1 MQKVAKVMMSFLFTM
16 HILRFYFVLLA
27 LAFCSLIHAEE
38 LSDLALSVKVD
49 QPEVALS
56 DAVTSHSMAV
66 LDSIMAAPNSYMTE
80 EEKAKAAYRAKYGGY
95 TPLKEL
101 EWTSVP
107 LITFGLLA
115 KANKKNFR
123 AARNNFIPTYK
134 NVMDDYIQ
142 FSPAW
147 AAFAMN
153 MMGYKGRSSFKRMF
167 FSSGFSY
174 AFMGIFVNSIKYS
187 AAEMRPDGSTANS
200 FPSGHTATAFTSATI
215 MHKEYGLTRSPWF
228 SVGAYGIATL
238 TGIMRTLNNRHWISD
253 ILVGA
258 GLGVIST
265 DLGYMMADFWFKDK
279 GIKNLPLTGN
289 DDLIMNPSFFRLSL
303 GMQGISDIKL
313 PTNVAYITNELLW
326 AEPGSAGMQNEIYC
340 VQRNGNPFH
349 IPDDFSVEEPKRTYS
364 NYANGATFHQSPT
377 IKVGTGTSVNAD
389 AAYFFTSNVG
399 IGARARITT
408 APVVAQGLAAYDD
421 KHNYVQNSSSATDIW
436 SLADVAAGFY
446 FSLPLT
452 RRQAIGAKTLFG
464 HRYYG
469 SLDLSGVYDAELQ
482 INGKKEYKTF
492 YGDNLY
498 IYKADSDLV
507 SGGISYTYA
516 MGNGVALSA
525 FCDYDFSRVDF
536 DVEYQPYNRDVENMV
551 RTYSEFN
558 YKQKVQS
565 VTLGASMVVMF

>member
-1 MQKVAKVMMSFLFTM
+1 MSKLRLFFAFLITV
-16 HILRFYFVLLA
+16 ICPLLY
-27 LAFCSLIHAEE
+27 AET
-38 LSDLALSVKVD
+38 LSEPEVSTHVE
-49 QPEVALS
+49 QPELGLS
-56 DAVTSHSMAV
+56 DAMTNHSMAL
-66 LDSIMAAPNSYMTE
+66 LDSILAAPNPYMSE
-80 EEKAKAAYRAKYGGY
+80 EEKAKAAYIAKYGGY

-101 EWTSVP
+101 EWTPVP

-123 AARNNFIPTYK
+123 AARNNFIPSYK

-142 FSPAW
+142 FTPAW
-147 AAFAMN
+147 AALAMN
-153 MMGYKGRSSFKRMF
+153 MCGYKGRSSFKRLF

-174 AFMGIFVNSIKYS
+174 AFMGIFVNSIKYT
-187 AAEMRPDGSTANS
+187 AAEMRPDGSSANS

-215 MHKEYGLTRSPWF
+215 LHKEYGLTKSPWF

-265 DLGYMMADFWFKDK
+265 DLGYMMADLWFKEK
-279 GIKNLPLTGN
+279 GIKNMPKMGD
-289 DDLIMNPSFFRLSL
+289 DDLIKNPSFFRLSL
-303 GMQGISDIKL
+303 GMQGISDIKM
-313 PTNVAYITNELLW
+313 PTSTSYLTNEPLW
-326 AEPGSAGMQNEIYC
+326 SEPGAAIQTYDYYTVE
-340 VQRNGNPFH
+340 RTGNPFR
-349 IPDDFSVEEPKRTYS
+349 IPDDFNVDESKRTYF
-364 NYANGATFHQSPT
+364 NYASGATFHKSPK
-377 IKVGTGTSVNAD
+377 ISVGTGTSVNAD
-389 AAYFFTSNVG
+389 AAYFFTPNIG

-408 APVVAQGLAAYDD
+408 APVVAQGLAAYDEN
-421 KHNYVQNSSSATDIW
+421 HCYVQNSCSATDIW
-436 SLADVAAGFY
+436 SLADWAAGFY
-446 FSLPLT
+446 FSLPLS

-469 SLDLSGVYDAELQ
+469 SLDLSGVYDF
-482 INGKKEYKTF
+482 EYKVDDKVVNKTF

-498 IYKADSDLV
+498 IYSTDSDIV

-525 FCDYDFSRVDF
+525 FCDYDYSRVSF
-536 DVEYQPYNRDVENMV
+536 DVEYQPYHQLLQKMLE
-551 RTYSEFN
+551 THSEFS

-565 VTLGASMVVMF
+565 ITLGASMVVMF